1 LKRKTNTEKTD
12 ATRRALLNAGRKL
25 FAKNGYGATSTESI
39 VVKAKVTRGALYYHF
54 KDKAELFAA
63 VVEDLVHDT
72 AAAIRKRAGTEEDP
86 WELLNAAFDVFLDRC
101 MDPTYQRIVLQEAP
115 AVLSTERWE
124 KMQAR
129 HSHGDLLFG
138 VEKAIESGNLKTP
151 SAEALASV
159 LSGAIREAGFFIS
172 RAADKI
178 KARQEIGATVKQLLD
193 GLRIPR

>member
-1 LKRKTNTEKTD
+1 LKRKTNAEKTD
-12 ATRRALLNAGRKL
+12 STRRALLTAGRKL

-72 AAAIRKRAGTEEDP
+72 AAAIRKRAGAEEDA
-86 WELLNAAFDVFLDRC
+86 WTLLTAAFDVFLDRC

-129 HSHGDLLFG
+129 HTHADLLYG
-138 VEKAIESGNLKTP
+138 IEKVIESGNLETS
-151 SAEALASV
+151 SAEALTSV

-172 RAADKI
+172 RAGDKK
-178 KARQEIGATVKQLLD
+178 KARQEIGETVKQLLD